1 MRPLH
6 LKRSFSIVTAI
17 VLLCFCLPLAP
28 AEGKTNPEIP
38 ATAGVPILLYHRFGP
53 VVSDSMTVTTPVF
66 DSHLQYLRDHAY
78 TVIPLKLLVEHC
90 LGKQPSLPARSVV
103 IAVDDAHKTV
113 YTDMIPLLKKHRLPM
128 TLFVYPSA
136 ISNASYAMTWKQL
149 REVGTSGL
157 VDFQSHTF
165 WHPNFRVDK
174 KRLAPTQYEAFVD
187 DQLHKSKRVL
197 EKELSV
203 KVDLLA
209 WPFGIYD
216 DQLMKRACEAGY
228 KAAFS
233 IERRHVSAADNPM
246 ALPRYLLNDRDRV
259 REFGRIVGNPSQ
271 G

>member
-1 MRPLH
+1 MRPRH
-6 LKRSFSIVTAI
+6 LRNRFSIPTAL
-17 VLLCFCLPLAP
+17 VLLFFCLPLVP
-28 AEGKTNPEIP
+28 AEGKANPANP

-53 VVSDSMTVTTPVF
+53 VVSDSMTITTPVF
-66 DSHLQYLRDHAY
+66 ESHLLYLRDHAY

-90 LGKQPSLPARSVV
+90 LGKQPSLPARPVV
-103 IAVDDAHKTV
+103 IVVDDAHRTV
-113 YTDMIPLLKKHRLPM
+113 FTDMIPLLKRYRFPM
-128 TLFVYPSA
+128 TLFIYPSA
-136 ISNASYAMTWKQL
+136 ISRASYAMTWGQL
-149 REVGTSGL
+149 RDVGTSGL
-157 VDFQSHTF
+157 VDFQSHTY

-174 KRLAPTQYEAFVD
+174 KRLAPAQYEAFVD
-187 DQLHKSKRVL
+187 DQLCKSKRVL
-197 EKELSV
+197 EKELNV

-216 DQLMKRACEAGY
+216 DQLMKRAREAGY

-259 REFGRIVGNPSQ
+259 KEFGRIVANPTQ

>member
-1 MRPLH
+1 MRTLH
-6 LKRSFSIVTAI
+6 LKNRLSIFTAT
-17 VLLCFCLPLAP
+17 VLLFSCLTLAP
-28 AEGKTNPEIP
+28 AEGKNNLENLE
-38 ATAGVPILLYHRFGP
+38 TAGVPVLLYHRFGP

-66 DSHLQYLRDHAY
+66 ESHLQYLRDHAC

-90 LGKQPSLPARSVV
+90 LGKQPFLPARPVV
-103 IAVDDAHKTV
+103 IVVDDAHKTV
-113 YTDMIPLLKKHRLPM
+113 YTDMIPLLKKYRLPM
-128 TLFVYPSA
+128 TLFIYPSA
-136 ISNASYAMTWKQL
+136 ISKASYAMTWGQL
-149 REVGTSGL
+149 RDVGTSGL
-157 VDFQSHTF
+157 VDFQSHTY

-174 KRLAPTQYEAFVD
+174 KRLAPAQYEAFVD

-197 EKELSV
+197 EKELNV

-216 DQLMKRACEAGY
+216 DQLMKRAREAGY